1 MSPYRDP
8 LVRKFG
14 NMIKKKS
21 WARRAWEEHDEAR
34 VLIGAVFI
42 VGFLAPSFVLVAAL
56 VVRAWTHVFAFF
68 GVQ

>member
-1 MSPYRDP
+1 MNPYRETMPDRI
-8 LVRKFG
+8 LR
-14 NMIKKKS
+14 KKKS